1 MAHRRESW
9 DNVSLTG
16 LPSSCL
22 LLDAPFDMHSFDKAF
37 VTISTKYKIY
47 LNSNFSKRFNLITRS

>member
-9 DNVSLTG
+9 DKVSLTG

-22 LLDAPFDMHSFDKAF
+22 FLGAPFDIHSFDKAF
-37 VTISTKYKIY
+37 VVISAKA
-47 LNSNFSKRFNLITRS
+47 LFV

>member
-16 LPSSCL
+16 VLSSCL
-22 LLDAPFDMHSFDKAF
+22 FLDAPFDMHSFDKAF
-37 VTISTKYKIY
+37 VV
-47 LNSNFSKRFNLITRS
+47 NSAKALFV

>member
-16 LPSSCL
+16 LPSSCWFL
-22 LLDAPFDMHSFDKAF
+22 GASFDKAF
-37 VTISTKYKIY
+37 VELTTKA
-47 LNSNFSKRFNLITRS
+47 LFV